1 MATTLLLAR
10 HGETDWNREHR
21 LQGWADPPLNELGRA
36 QAHELAASLDGTRID
51 AVYAS
56 DLQRASETAN
66 IVAEELLLSVVEDRS
81 LREVDLGSWSGKLR
95 DDVIGLTRPD
105 GESREQLRARVV
117 AGMLRIAAAHPG
129 QTILVVSHG
138 GALRALET
146 YATGREPRALA
157 NCETFT
163 MCAEDGRL
171 WLVEPAAEAPPRE
184 PEADDAEALDRG

>member
-1 MATTLLLAR
+1 VATTLLLAR

-36 QAHELAASLDGTRID
+36 QARELAASFDGTPID

-56 DLQRASETAN
+56 DLRRASETAR
-66 IVAEELLLSVVEDRS
+66 IVAEQLLLPVVVDRS
-81 LREVDLGSWSGKLR
+81 LREVDLGSWSGRLR
-95 DDVIGLTRPD
+95 DEVARRTRPD
-105 GESREQLRARVV
+105 GESREQLRERVV
-117 AGMLRIAAAHPG
+117 SGMLGIASGHPG
-129 QTILVVSHG
+129 QTLLVVSHG

-163 MCAEDGRL
+163 MCVEDGRL
-171 WLVEPAAEAPPRE
+171 WLLEPAAESAPRE
-184 PEADDAEALDRG
+184 PEADDAEALDQG